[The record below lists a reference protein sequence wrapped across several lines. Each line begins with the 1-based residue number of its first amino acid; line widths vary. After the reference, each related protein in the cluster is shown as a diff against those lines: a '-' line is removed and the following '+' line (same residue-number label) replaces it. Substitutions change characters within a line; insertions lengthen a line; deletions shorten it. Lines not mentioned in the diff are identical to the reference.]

1 MKTTLIIL
9 VATFSILA
17 SCNNNSKQTNNREK
31 TVSDTKTNNC
41 YAYTSAKD
49 SVFLHLK
56 ISDSIVTGDLTYNLF
71 QKDNN
76 KGTLQGTMKG
86 DTLIA
91 EYKFLSEGT
100 ESIREVA
107 FLKKENDF
115 VEGYGD
121 VEEINGKV
129 RFKNTG
135 ALNFSSNVLLKNIEC
150 R

>member
-1 MKTTLIIL
+1 M
-9 VATFSILA
+9 
-17 SCNNNSKQTNNREK
+17 
-31 TVSDTKTNNC
+31 
-41 YAYTSAKD
+41 
-49 SVFLHLK
+49 FLHLK
-56 ISDSIVTGDLTYNLF
+56 ISDNIVTGDLTYNLF

-121 VEEINGKV
+121 VDEINGKV

-135 ALNFSSNVLLKNIEC
+135 ALNFSNNVLLKNIEC